1 MQFITYY
8 LLSHYLDF
16 GLFPSL
22 YHYWFLSQLL
32 LVLQFP
38 HLLKKERPF
47 IRVQILLST
56 NTWQMIIVI
65 VIIQATLFHFNLWKW
80 FKSFLKERYKTGK
93 KKLFLRTCNNFISQ
107 LVQNRWFEFAAP
119 LVKYWSDDSFCLIA
133 MWTSSGLCFFP
144 VLSPSANRLNKK
156 IFCIWLKRK
165 VILLGNAQPWFENSD
180 SL

>member
-80 FKSFLKERYKTGK
+80 FQSFLKERYKTGK
-93 KKLFLRTCNNFISQ
+93 KKLFLLTCNNFISQ

-133 MWTSSGLCFFP
+133 MWTSSGLCFFQFS
-144 VLSPSANRLNKK
+144 LHQQTDWTKK
-156 IFCIWLKRK
+156 YFVFDWKEK
-165 VILLGNAQPWFENSD
+165 WFF
-180 SL
+180 